1 MSTTSSNPS
10 ASSASSASGTMEPVN
25 IDELDMFVL
34 TSSTTDDG
42 YWEGG
47 WFAYEGQ
54 GADASAAIYFNI
66 PPGKRLGN
74 HVDMTEETQYI
85 ISGSGELL
93 LEEGSR
99 PVRAGDVVVLKR
111 GVAHDLR
118 STGSEDLQVVAFFSE
133 PQAEQ
138 HWIGEVWEP
147 GDLTVTGSPNR

>member
-1 MSTTSSNPS
+1 
-10 ASSASSASGTMEPVN
+10 MEPVN

-47 WFAYEGQ
+47 WFAYGGQ

-147 GDLTVTGSPNR
+147 GDLTVTASPNR

>member
-1 MSTTSSNPS
+1 MSTTSSNP
-10 ASSASSASGTMEPVN
+10 SASSASGTMEPVN

-47 WFAYEGQ
+47 WFAYGGQ

-147 GDLTVTGSPNR
+147 GDLTVTASPNR

>member
-1 MSTTSSNPS
+1 MSATSSDP
-10 ASSASSASGTMEPVN
+10 AASGASRTMEPLN
-25 IDELDMFVL
+25 IDELDMFAL

-47 WFAYEGQ
+47 WFAYGGQ
-54 GADASAAIYFNI
+54 GAEASAAIYFNI

-74 HVDMTEETQYI
+74 HVDTTEETQYI
-85 ISGSGELL
+85 ISGSGDLL
-93 LEEGSR
+93 LDEERR
-99 PVRAGDVVVLKR
+99 PVRPGDVVVLKK

-118 STGSEDLQVVAFFSE
+118 STGSEGLRVVAFFSE
-133 PQAEQ
+133 PKAEQ

>member
-1 MSTTSSNPS
+1 MSTASSNPS
-10 ASSASSASGTMEPVN
+10 ASSASRTMEPVN
-25 IDELDMFVL
+25 IDELDMFAL

-47 WFAYEGQ
+47 WFAYGGQ
-54 GADASAAIYFNI
+54 GAEASAAICFNI

-85 ISGSGELL
+85 VSGSGELL
-93 LEEGSR
+93 LDEGAR
-99 PVRAGDVVVLKR
+99 PVRAGDVVVLKQ
-111 GVAHDLR
+111 GVPHDLR
-118 STGSEDLQVVAFFSE
+118 STGSENMQVVAFFSE
-133 PQAEQ
+133 PKAEQ

>member
-1 MSTTSSNPS
+1 
-10 ASSASSASGTMEPVN
+10 MEPVN
-25 IDELDMFVL
+25 IDELDMFAL

-47 WFAYEGQ
+47 WFAYGGQ
-54 GADASAAIYFNI
+54 GAEASAAIYFNI

-93 LEEGSR
+93 LDAGPR
-99 PVRAGDVVVLKR
+99 PVRPGDVVALKK

-118 STGSEDLQVVAFFSE
+118 STGSEDLRVVAFFSE
-133 PQAEQ
+133 PKAEQ
-138 HWIGEVWEP
+138 HWTKEVWEP

>member
-1 MSTTSSNPS
+1 MSTTSSDP
-10 ASSASSASGTMEPVN
+10 AASGASRTMEPLN
-25 IDELDMFVL
+25 IDELDMFAL

-47 WFAYEGQ
+47 WFAYGGQ
-54 GADASAAIYFNI
+54 GAEASAAIYFNI

-93 LEEGSR
+93 LDEGPLPLR
-99 PVRAGDVVVLKR
+99 PGDVVVLKQ

-118 STGSEDLQVVAFFSE
+118 STGSEDLQVIAFFSE
-133 PQAEQ
+133 PKAEQ

>member
-1 MSTTSSNPS
+1 MSTTSSNP
-10 ASSASSASGTMEPVN
+10 SASSASGTMEPVN
-25 IDELDMFVL
+25 IDELEMFVL

-47 WFAYEGQ
+47 WFAYGGQ

>member
-1 MSTTSSNPS
+1 MSTTSSNP
-10 ASSASSASGTMEPVN
+10 SASSASGTMEPVN

-47 WFAYEGQ
+47 WFAYGGQ